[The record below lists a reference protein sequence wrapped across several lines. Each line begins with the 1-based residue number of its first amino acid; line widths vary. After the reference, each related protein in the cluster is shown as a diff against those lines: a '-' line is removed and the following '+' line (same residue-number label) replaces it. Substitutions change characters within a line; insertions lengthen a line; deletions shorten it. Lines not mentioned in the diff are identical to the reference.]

1 MAVPLLLEPLIQ
13 ECEDPS
19 QFDDNYKK
27 WAKNYIWAGIG
38 KHKGI
43 GVFLRNA
50 HFTLNKLDYHDGG
63 LQSFL
68 PCVIN
73 ENVILIAVWTKQ
85 SKSHTFR
92 YIGQFWKYLQIHK
105 KKMEREPIVICGDFN
120 SNVCWD
126 ERHRRCNHSDVVRE
140 LEEIGI
146 YSLYHEIMKEN
157 QGKESRPTLFMHRK
171 LAKPYHIDYAFISKQ
186 LLNADF
192 SLEVGK
198 HEIWLDHSDH
208 MPLIFSL

>member
-1 MAVPLLLEPLIQ
+1 
-13 ECEDPS
+13 
-19 QFDDNYKK
+19 
-27 WAKNYIWAGIG
+27 
-38 KHKGI
+38 
-43 GVFLRNA
+43 
-50 HFTLNKLDYHDGG
+50 LNKLDYHDGG

-157 QGKESRPTLFMHRK
+157 QGKESRPTLYMHRK